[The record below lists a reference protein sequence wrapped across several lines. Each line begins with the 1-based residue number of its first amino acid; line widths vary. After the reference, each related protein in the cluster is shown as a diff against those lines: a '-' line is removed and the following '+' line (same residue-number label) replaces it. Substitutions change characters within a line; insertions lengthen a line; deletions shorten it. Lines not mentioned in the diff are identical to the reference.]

1 MTRPLETGSTRY
13 GIHKETDQKTEVFM
27 LFPKKYDWFEVVR
40 GNLKTFKKPSQ
51 EMINF
56 IRRNHPDVSAML
68 KSLRNSEVISYAESG
83 FIQYRNS
90 IYVHHAYQFVRNDH
104 SKIEIAAAF
113 NPKRRSRAAVE
124 RELRQIMEKATSGVP
139 HVDYFHH
146 SLK

>member
-1 MTRPLETGSTRY
+1 
-13 GIHKETDQKTEVFM
+13 M

-40 GNLKTFKKPSQ
+40 ENLKTFKKPSQ

-56 IRRNHPDVSAML
+56 IRRNHPDVSAMMA
-68 KSLRNSEVISYAESG
+68 NSRSSEIKSYAEPG

-104 SKIEIAAAF
+104 SKVEIAAAF
-113 NPKRRSRAAVE
+113 NPKRRSRVAVE
-124 RELRQIMEKATSGVP
+124 RELKLVLERVTSGVP
-139 HVDYFHH
+139 HIDYFHH